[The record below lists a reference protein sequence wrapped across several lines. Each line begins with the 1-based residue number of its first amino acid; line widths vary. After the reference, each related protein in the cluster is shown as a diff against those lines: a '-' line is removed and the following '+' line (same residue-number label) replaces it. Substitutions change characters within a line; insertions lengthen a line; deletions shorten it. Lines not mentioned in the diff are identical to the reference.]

1 MATISATLNEDLYI
15 LQSLYRSEGHLEA
28 KMMMDEVINLSDQL
42 SKLQLPGELF
52 FERLL
57 SSAHNIGTVYR
68 YSETEMIPLNDVLDM
83 IKEHQACYA
92 SKVVA

>member
-15 LQSLYRSEGHLEA
+15 LQSLYRAEGNFEA

-42 SKLQLPGELF
+42 SKLQLPGQLF

-57 SSAHNIGTVYR
+57 SSAHNIGVVYK
-68 YSETEMIPLNDVLDM
+68 YSEADMVALNDVIDM
-83 IKEHQACYA
+83 IKEHQTRYSA
-92 SKVVA
+92 KVNA